1 MNGTKADILKT
12 AEEYFFL
19 TLGTILFS
27 AGTYFFKLPNNFSF
41 GGISGAAPI
50 LSKFTPLSSATWIS
64 VMTCFCLLVGFAVLG
79 KETGVRTVYCSLLFS
94 GINQL
99 LEFIIPLSKPLT
111 NQPLLELC
119 YAILLTSIGAAI
131 IFKYNGSTGGNE
143 IFALI
148 IKKYSS
154 ISIGK
159 ALLTVDLIITVS
171 SFFVFDFTVGMFS
184 LLGLFC
190 KAFLVDGV
198 IENMNGC
205 KYFMIVTTHPEEI
218 SQYIITQ
225 MKHSATLV
233 NATGAFTHNDKT
245 ALHTVCRRYEALQLQ
260 RFVRKTD
267 PSAFMIITT
276 SSEIIGHGFLTV
288 N

>member
-1 MNGTKADILKT
+1 MNGDNSNVLKT
-12 AEEYFFL
+12 VKEYLFL
-19 TLGTILFS
+19 TFGTAVFS
-27 AGTYFFKLPNNFSF
+27 SGTYFFKLPNNFYF
-41 GGISGAAPI
+41 GGISGLAPI
-50 LSKFTPLSSATWIS
+50 LAKFTPLSSATWVS
-64 VMTCFCLLVGFAVLG
+64 VMTCVCLLIGFIVLG
-79 KETGVRTVYCSLLFS
+79 KETGVRTVFCSLLFS
-94 GINQL
+94 GINQM

-111 NQPLLELC
+111 SQPLLELV
-119 YAILLTSIGAAI
+119 YAILMTSIGAAI

-148 IKKYSS
+148 IKKYFP

-159 ALLTVDLIITVS
+159 ALLTVDFIITIS

-218 SQYIITQ
+218 SEYIISQ
-225 MKHSATLV
+225 MQHSATLV

-245 ALHTVCRRYEALQLQ
+245 ALHTVCRRYEAIQLQ
-260 RFVRKTD
+260 KFVRKTD

-276 SSEIIGHGFLTV
+276 SSEIIGRGFLTV